1 MHTYS
6 QKYELINDMTWKLVN
21 AQRSW
26 YSNNKEV
33 IFKEVISKELCI
45 LIENI
50 QEKMW
55 DLL

>member
-26 YSNNKEV
+26 YSNKEV